1 MLISDS
7 PWLTR
12 LLYSVIERYIR
23 SKFVPFTSPLSIWQ
37 PYIGYLREMIQ
48 YLARKAEW
56 YRSSEIVLIKNVIT
70 HTYRVCDGPVWC
82 YLEGRRYD
90 GGASP
95 ETPSLTD

>member
-1 MLISDS
+1 
-7 PWLTR
+7 
-12 LLYSVIERYIR
+12 
-23 SKFVPFTSPLSIWQ
+23 
-37 PYIGYLREMIQ
+37 
-48 YLARKAEW
+48 
-56 YRSSEIVLIKNVIT
+56 LIKNVIT